1 MSGRVCRM
9 SRFIIR
15 SREAGCLTRRRA
27 RPPMRACGCDHA
39 APPSA
44 GWDESG
50 SPEGA
55 MTCLNGGPPLTVSG
69 EDQPAA
75 AEHLQQAPFMPAA
88 PAGHY
93 SRRSQAVL
101 INFVFESVHRF
112 PRGFNVNDFH
122 RFPPPSHLQ
131 FARANHFPALRP
143 LGDEKS
149 PRIPVLPVGALPF
162 AIFAKLLLCLWLR
175 PRFPCS
181 HQQSERAVP
190 LARSPRDH

>member
-1 MSGRVCRM
+1 MHVTRQKCEDYASGLGLKGHAMSGRVCRM

-88 PAGHY
+88 PAGHT
-93 SRRSQAVL
+93 V
-101 INFVFESVHRF
+101 
-112 PRGFNVNDFH
+112 
-122 RFPPPSHLQ
+122 
-131 FARANHFPALRP
+131 
-143 LGDEKS
+143 
-149 PRIPVLPVGALPF
+149 VGR
-162 AIFAKLLLCLWLR
+162 K
-175 PRFPCS
+175 PC
-181 HQQSERAVP
+181 
-190 LARSPRDH
+190 